1 MASIQEESKT
11 IINVLLIENDPADAD
26 FIGKQLADVGKV
38 SFQLVRTDRLAS
50 GMEHLAQGE
59 IQAILLNLSL
69 PDSRGL
75 QTFTKL
81 SSHSDGVPVIIL
93 SDVDDQNLA
102 IEAVQRGAQDY
113 LVKGEVVGRMLTR
126 TILSSIERN
135 RIKRDLNVISTGLRE
150 LNKQL
155 RTTAH
160 TDPVTELLNR
170 QGLQQVIAR
179 EMAWA
184 RREGTGFV
192 MILIDLDDFKK
203 INTEF
208 GHLIGDTVLSEVSLR
223 IRHRLRSTD
232 YLARLGGDEFVIL
245 MPQTRLAEG
254 MKVAEGLRQGIS
266 KTPILFSQGTVS
278 VTASLG
284 VITVS
289 EEDLSTID
297 NMLAK
302 THLLLYKSK
311 RLGKDRISAGQE
323 GSKGYQD
330 PKQPL
335 SRIIRSVE
343 SGQAVRSVK
352 QTIRQLQTGEVI
364 GHEFL
369 SRFDV
374 SGYEMPDDFFRICL
388 ETGSLTAVDFGC
400 FKSCAKGAAAT
411 PSKYQCFLN
420 LFPSTI
426 TSIPI
431 EQFIEVLQE
440 GQKRP
445 MKHFCV
451 EISEQ
456 QIVGDPS
463 YLAGAVKKFQEAGV
477 RVAID
482 DVGFGRSCIE
492 SLIFLSPDIVKID
505 KRFVG
510 GIAKDA
516 GKARLLHRLLNVI
529 GALKIETIA
538 EGIEIQSDLDVLK
551 DLGVTLGQGFLW
563 GKPA

>member
-1 MASIQEESKT
+1 MAGIQEKK
-11 IINVLLIENDPADAD
+11 IVNVLLIENDPTDAD
-26 FIGKQLADVGKV
+26 FISKHLANADNV
-38 SFQLVRTDRLAS
+38 SFQLVRADRLAS
-50 GMEHLAQGE
+50 GIERLAQGA

-69 PDSRGL
+69 PDSRGME
-75 QTFTKL
+75 TFTKL
-81 SSHSDGVPVIIL
+81 ASHSDGVPIIIL
-93 SDVDDQNLA
+93 SDVDDQRLA
-102 IEAVQRGAQDY
+102 IEAVQSGAQDY

-126 TILSSIERN
+126 TVLSSIERH
-135 RIKRDLNVISTGLRE
+135 RIKSELNVISTGLRE

-155 RTTAH
+155 RTTAY

-170 QGLQQVIAR
+170 QGLQQVITR

-203 INTEF
+203 VNTEF
-208 GHLIGDTVLSEVSLR
+208 GHLIGDTVLSEVGLR

-232 YLARLGGDEFVIL
+232 YLARLGGDEFVVL

-254 MKVAEGLRQGIS
+254 MRVAEGLRQTVS
-266 KTPILFSQGTVS
+266 KTPILFSQGTVR

-311 RLGKDRISAGQE
+311 RLGKNRISSSQE
-323 GSKGYQD
+323 GSKKYQD

-343 SGQAVRSVK
+343 SGQTVRSVK

-369 SRFDV
+369 SRFEI

-388 ETGSLTAVDFGC
+388 ETGALTAVDFSC
-400 FKSCAKGAAAT
+400 FKTCAEGALAT
-411 PSKYQCFLN
+411 APKYQCFLN

-426 TSIPI
+426 TSVPI
-431 EQFIEVLQE
+431 EQFIEVLQK

-445 MKHFCV
+445 MKNFCV

-463 YLAGAVKKFQEAGV
+463 YLAGAVKKFQQAGV

-510 GIAKDA
+510 GIAKDE
-516 GKARLLHRLLNVI
+516 GKARLLRRLLNVVD
-529 GALKIETIA
+529 ALKIETIA
-538 EGIEIQSDLDVLK
+538 EGIEVQSDLDVLK
-551 DLGVTLGQGFLW
+551 DFGVKFGQGFLW